1 MMYIVFF
8 STSNVF
14 KAEDLLNK
22 ADVVCHVVPT
32 PASDRAYC
40 GVCLK
45 VDRNARL
52 DVISN
57 IAYDKI
63 LEG

>member
-1 MMYIVFF
+1 MYIVFF

-14 KAEDLLNK
+14 KAEELLNK
-22 ADVVCHVVPT
+22 ANITCEVVPT
-32 PASDRAYC
+32 PATDRAYC

-45 VDRNARL
+45 TDNKVSLKA
-52 DVISN
+52 ISDME
-57 IAYDKI
+57 YSV